1 MSKLEELQAD
11 ARAKIERLKEI
22 RELKA
27 EDVTEEIR
35 EEMKTLMDNL
45 DAIKVDIEDEKRAVA
60 LETSLAVPDVALTVV
75 DGELGGDDTRSGI
88 VVGDN
93 REGKKPWESFGHQML
108 AVRQVAVMPGQAV
121 DPRLLENRAPTGLGE
136 TIPSDGGFLV
146 QKDFAAKLLKK
157 AHETGKLVK
166 YVNKKP
172 ISRNSNGVTMNAVDE
187 TSRANGSRWGGVQM
201 YWEGEADSV
210 TASKPKF
217 RPMKLE
223 LKKLTGAYYATE
235 EILADTVALGS
246 FMMDAFSEEFGFKLD
261 DAIINGTGAGMPLG
275 ILNSGAL
282 VSVLKQTGQ
291 AATTLVA
298 ENVLDMWTRMY
309 AGSRANAI
317 WFVNQDVEP
326 QLSTMSIAIG
336 SGGSLVYMPAGGLSG
351 SPYGSLYSRPV
362 MPIEHCATL
371 GTKSDILLLDLS
383 QYLMIDKGG
392 MKSDSSIHVQFL
404 TGEEV
409 FRFRYRADG
418 QPLWN
423 SALTPFKGSNTL
435 SPFISLDTRS

>member
-1 MSKLEELQAD
+1 MNKLEKLQAD
-11 ARAKIERLKEI
+11 ARAKIDRLKEI

-35 EEMKTLMDNL
+35 TEMNTLMDDL
-45 DAIKVDIEDEKRAVA
+45 DTIKTDIEDEKRAIA
-60 LETSLAVPDVALTVV
+60 LETSLAAPDVALTVV
-75 DGELGGDDTRSGI
+75 DGELSGDTDKSGI

-93 REGKKPWESFGHQML
+93 RKGKKPWESFGHQMI
-108 AVRQVAVMPGQAV
+108 AVRQAAMPGQAV
-121 DPRLLENRAPTGLGE
+121 DPRLLESRAPTGMGE

-172 ISRNSNGVTMNAVDE
+172 ISRNSNGVTMNAIDE

-210 TASKPKF
+210 TATKPKF

-235 EILADTVALGS
+235 EILADTVALGA

-275 ILNSGAL
+275 ILNCSAL
-282 VSVLKQTGQ
+282 VSVTKETGQ
-291 AATTLVA
+291 AAKTLVA
-298 ENVLDMWTRMY
+298 ENTMKMWMRMY
-309 AGSRANAI
+309 AGSRAKAI
-317 WFVNQDVEP
+317 WFINQDIEEE
-326 QLSTMSIAIG
+326 LSKMSITIG
-336 SGGSLVYMPAGGLSG
+336 TGGSLVYMPAGGLSG

-362 MPIEHCATL
+362 VPIEHCQTL

-392 MKSDSSIHVQFL
+392 MESASSIHVQFL
-404 TGEEV
+404 TGQEV